1 MQRTVKSALA
11 GAILLLT
18 LSLTHAESSPHP
30 KKHRN
35 AIIFIAD
42 GLRPGSVNPTDAPTL
57 LSVRNHGVNFINS
70 HALFPTFTTPNG
82 SAIATGHYLGDTG
95 DFSNTIYSGYP
106 IFNTGNFGHTTRGHE
121 HALHRKQSHPGRSR

>member
-1 MQRTVKSALA
+1 MKNVVRTVLA
-11 GAILLLT
+11 GAILPIA
-18 LSLTHAESSPHP
+18 LSLSSLSFAESPHP

-42 GLRPGSVNPTDAPTL
+42 GLRPGSVNSTDAPTL

-70 HALFPTFTTPNG
+70 HSLFPTFTTPNG

-106 IFNTGNFGHTTRGHE
+106 VF
-121 HALHRKQSHPGRSR
+121 

>member
-1 MQRTVKSALA
+1 MKLAVRAVFA
-11 GAILLLT
+11 GAVVLLA
-18 LSLTHAESSPHP
+18 LSFSYAESSHP

-42 GLRPGSVNPTDAPTL
+42 GLRPGSVNSTDAPTL
-57 LSVRNHGVNFINS
+57 LSVRNQGVNFINS

-95 DFSNTIYSGYP
+95 DFSNTI
-106 IFNTGNFGHTTRGHE
+106 
-121 HALHRKQSHPGRSR
+121 